1 MFTTLLGLSI
11 FCFISGIFT
20 GVFFYEYKK
29 NKSDL
34 GGLVFFSILSV
45 LLFFIVIYTGIN
57 SSTVLGKLLIP
68 IIPTSVLIYVF
79 FDAQKEKG
87 SIVSSFIFFIQSFFN
102 RLFGTFRFGLKI
114 LIIIFLSLLVLFF
127 IIKIIKFIW
136 FY

>member
-1 MFTTLLGLSI
+1 VFTIIFGLSI

-68 IIPTSVLIYVF
+68 IIPTSIWLFTF
-79 FDAQKEKG
+79 FSTQKEK
-87 SIVSSFIFFIQSFFN
+87 SILFNFFETGERLIDNLFN
-102 RLFGTFRFGLKI
+102 KLGFVLVI
-114 LIIIFLSLLVLFF
+114 LIIIILVLVVLFL
-127 IIKIIKFIW
+127 IVKLIKFFW